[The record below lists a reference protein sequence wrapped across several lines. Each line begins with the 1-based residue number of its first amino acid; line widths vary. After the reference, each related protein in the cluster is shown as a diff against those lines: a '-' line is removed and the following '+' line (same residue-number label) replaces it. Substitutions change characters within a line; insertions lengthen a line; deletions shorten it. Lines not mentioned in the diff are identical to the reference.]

1 MKATEIQEAG
11 TRMLWFGGIG
21 AGKTYLL
28 GQLHEELKK
37 KGTRGLKMFDVDR
50 GFNTLRAAGFD
61 VDVSFYNDPPGKPG
75 DAFWKL
81 SNDLTRYERDNEDFG
96 GFAIDSLT
104 TLQRIAMTYVHRIA
118 KDIKRPLGFLSS
130 KQDYGILIEL
140 LNQMF
145 PQFINIAEK
154 SIFVL
159 TAHVKLFEDQASSS
173 VIRTPNVVGKSFP
186 SSVGLWFNEVW
197 YLSTTGRGE
206 AIEYVA
212 QTQHDIM
219 LQCKSQT
226 PYMRAQL
233 PAVEALKLVIEHCP
247 LFSKTAT
254 EPTAD
259 AENPEVQA
267 DGKEEAV
274 A

>member
-1 MKATEIQEAG
+1 MKATEIHEAG

-37 KGTRGLKMFDVDR
+37 RGTRGLKLFDVDR

-61 VDVSFYNDPPGKPG
+61 VDVDFYTDPPGKKG
-75 DAFWKL
+75 VAFYKL
-81 SNDLTRYERDNEDFG
+81 SDDLTRYERDNEGFG

-104 TLQRIAMTYVHRIA
+104 TLQRIAMSYVHNIA
-118 KDIKRPLGFLSS
+118 ADKKRPLGFLSS
-130 KQDYGILIEL
+130 MQDYGILIEL

-159 TAHVKLFEDQASSS
+159 TAHVKLFEDQASST
-173 VIRTPNVVGKSFP
+173 VIRTPNVIGKSFP

-197 YLSTTGRGE
+197 HLSTTGRGND
-206 AIEYVA
+206 IKYVA
-212 QTQHDIM
+212 QTKHDIM

-226 PYMRAQL
+226 PGMLASL
-233 PAVEALKLVIEHCP
+233 PAIDALKLVIEHCP
-247 LFSKTAT
+247 LFSSDSKTTGA
-254 EPTAD
+254 AS
-259 AENPEVQA
+259 NEVQV